1 MKILFITSSR
11 IGDAVLSS
19 GLLNYIEQNHPAAKV
34 TIACGP
40 LAVSLFEGYPL
51 LDQIIPL
58 KKEKHNKH
66 WIKLWRA
73 VIGTRWDMVIDL
85 RDSAVS
91 RLIWAKQRFIFS
103 SHINKAAHKA
113 EQNAA
118 VMKLTNVPVP
128 KLWFSEA
135 QEEKASK
142 LMSSCG
148 LTAGSQN
155 EQQDPAIKSQDDGKG
170 LILGVGPT
178 ANWIGKTWPV
188 DRFIEIVKYITDT
201 HMSGARVAVFGAP
214 GEEADAYKVF
224 ESIPEGQRI
233 DCIAKGSPGDAA
245 ATIARCDFYIGNDS
259 GLMHCAAAAGVPTL
273 GLFGASYPHIYAP
286 YGPHANFVRTPETF
300 DELIDF
306 EGYDAKTL
314 DHSLM
319 TSLTVD
325 AVKEKLDGVFGKLKA
340 A

>member
-1 MKILFITSSR
+1 MKVLFITSSR

-19 GLLNYIEQNHPAAKV
+19 GLLHHIEQTYPDAKV

-51 LDQIIPL
+51 LERIIPL

-66 WIKLWRA
+66 WIKLWRE
-73 VIGTRWDMVIDL
+73 VIGTRWDMVVDL

-91 RLIWAKQRFIFS
+91 RLIFGKQKFIHGR
-103 SHINKAAHKA
+103 HIDKAQHKA

-118 VMKLTNVPVP
+118 VMKLAHVPAP
-128 KLWFSEA
+128 KLWFTDA
-135 QEEKASK
+135 QKEKAAS
-142 LMSSCG
+142 
-148 LTAGSQN
+148 
-155 EQQDPAIKSQDDGKG
+155 
-170 LILGVGPT
+170 LIPEGGPVLGVGPT

-188 DRFIEIVKYITDT
+188 ERFIEIVEHITDAY
-201 HMSGARVAVFGAP
+201 MPGARVAVFGAP
-214 GEEADAYKVF
+214 GEEADALKVF

-233 DCIAKGSPGDAA
+233 DCIAKGSPGEAA
-245 ATIARCDFYIGNDS
+245 AAIARCDFYIGNDS

-273 GLFGASYPHIYAP
+273 GLFGPSYDHIYRP
-286 YGPHANFVRTPETF
+286 YGQDFIRTPETF

-306 EGYDAKTL
+306 EGYSPQTCGCL
-314 DHSLM
+314 MESL
-319 TSLTVD
+319 SVK
-325 AVKEKLDGVFGKLKA
+325 AVKGALQKSFERLKA